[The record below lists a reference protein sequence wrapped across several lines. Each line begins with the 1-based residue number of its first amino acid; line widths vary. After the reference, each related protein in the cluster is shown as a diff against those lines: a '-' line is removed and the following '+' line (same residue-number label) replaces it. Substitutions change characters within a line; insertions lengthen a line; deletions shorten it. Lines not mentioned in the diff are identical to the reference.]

1 MKQHFQTFAAYNRW
15 ANQRLY
21 AIVARVTDHDYRRDL
36 GAFFDSLHG
45 TLNHILVGDRAWL
58 RRLTGEGPAPAS
70 LDEILYDDFSGLRAA
85 RDAEDKRIVA
95 YVDGLDDAAF
105 SRTVVYAN
113 MNGERHEQPVAQI
126 LSHVFNHQTHH
137 RGQAH
142 GLLTQLGHAAPA
154 LDLMYYLRQTA
165 PE

>member
-58 RRLTGEGPAPAS
+58 RRLTGEGPAPAG
-70 LDEILYDDFSGLRAA
+70 LDEILYEEFSELRAA
-85 RDAEDKRIVA
+85 RDAEDQRIVT

-105 SRTVVYAN
+105 SRTVAYAN
-113 MNGERHEQPVAQI
+113 MSGERHEQPVAQI
-126 LSHVFNHQTHH
+126 LAHVFNHQTHH

-154 LDLMYYLRQTA
+154 LDLMYYLRQPP

>member
-21 AIVARVTDHDYRRDL
+21 AIVARVSDHDYRRDL

-58 RRLTGEGPAPAS
+58 RRLTGEGPSPAS
-70 LDEILYDDFSGLRAA
+70 LDEILYDDFSALRAA
-85 RDAEDKRIVA
+85 RDGEDKRIVA
-95 YVDGLDDAAF
+95 YVDGLDDTAF
-105 SRTVVYAN
+105 ARTVAYAS
-113 MNGERHEQPVAQI
+113 MDGERHQQPVGQI

-142 GLLTQLGHAAPA
+142 GLLTQLGHAAPV
-154 LDLMYYLRQTA
+154 LDLMHYLRIA
-165 PE
+165 PPE